1 VFELLSGNC
10 VNGRVTAPAQ
20 DLPETPVEVAWYHWL
35 WVWFAALV
43 LRLWLATLRVHAN
56 VPRIEDK
63 DGPFVLLLWH
73 DRLFTSSLI
82 ANRFLD
88 RPVTA
93 LISTSKDGGWL
104 VAFFKHMGIK
114 AVRGS
119 SSKRGAAALMSLTRA
134 VRGGDHAGVTPD
146 GPKGPRREF
155 KAGAVSLAKLTG
167 RPFLIMGMNFRSAW
181 TLRSWDQFAL
191 PKPFSRVDVTFEV
204 IPCPAR
210 ESDEPAL
217 AAHLEARLNELSG
230 A

>member
-1 VFELLSGNC
+1 MFEMRSGNC
-10 VNGRVTAPAQ
+10 VTDPVTAPSQ
-20 DLPETPVEVAWYHWL
+20 ELPETPVEVAWYHWL
-35 WVWFAALV
+35 WVWLAALI

-56 VPRIEDK
+56 VPRVEDK

-104 VAFFKHMGIK
+104 VAFFRLMGIN

-119 SSKRGAAALMSLTRA
+119 SSKRGAAALMALTRA
-134 VRGGDHAGVTPD
+134 VRGGNHAGVTPD

-155 KAGAVSLAKLTG
+155 KSGAAALAKLTG

-181 TLRSWDQFAL
+181 TLRSWDKFAL

-204 IPCPAR
+204 IPCPTR
-210 ESDEPAL
+210 ESDEAAL
-217 AAHLEARLNELSG
+217 AAHLQNRLNELSG
-230 A
+230 V

>member
-1 VFELLSGNC
+1 MFEIPGGKC
-10 VNGRVTAPAQ
+10 VNRRVPASPH

-35 WVWFAALV
+35 WVWLAALF

-56 VPRIEDK
+56 VPRVDDQ
-63 DGPFVLLLWH
+63 DGPYVLLLWH
-73 DRLFTSSLI
+73 DRLFTSSLV
-82 ANRFLD
+82 ANRFLN

-104 VAFFKHMGIK
+104 VAFFRLMGIK

-119 SSKRGAAALMSLTRA
+119 SSKRGAAALVSLTRA

-146 GPKGPRREF
+146 GPKGPRRAF

-204 IPCPAR
+204 VACPAR
-210 ESDEPAL
+210 DVEDAVV
-217 AAHLEARLNELSG
+217 AAQLQARLNELSG

>member
-1 VFELLSGNC
+1 MAVGNC
-10 VNGRVTAPAQ
+10 VYGDVTAPAH

-35 WVWFAALV
+35 WVWFAALI
-43 LRLWLATLRVHAN
+43 LRLWLATLRIHAN
-56 VPRIEDK
+56 VPRIDDR
-63 DGPFVLLLWH
+63 DGPYVLLLWH
-73 DRLFTSSLI
+73 DRLFTSSLV
-82 ANRFLD
+82 ANRFLG

-104 VAFFKHMGIK
+104 VAFFRLMGIK

-119 SSKRGAAALMSLTRA
+119 SSKRGAAALVSLTRA

-146 GPKGPRREF
+146 GPKGPRRAF

-204 IPCPAR
+204 VACPAR
-210 ESDEPAL
+210 DVQDAVVAEQL
-217 AAHLEARLNELSG
+217 QVRLNELSG